1 MTQRSTI
8 YQQTLNQTLS
18 LKSIPPPPPPP
29 PPSLENSIKF
39 FTRNKMKNS
48 NNNSPCIVIE
58 DSPANYLSEIL
69 NGRFNLRPVEDLET
83 WKKETKLKSAK
94 CAIENFGTA
103 IAAEME
109 RRRIAIGDENENNG
123 EDDELWY

>member
-39 FTRNKMKNS
+39 FTRNNH
-48 NNNSPCIVIE
+48 NNSPCIMIE

-69 NGRFNLRPVEDLET
+69 NGKFNLRPVEDLET

-94 CAIENFGTA
+94 NAIENVNLGTA

-109 RRRIAIGDENENNG
+109 RRRIAIRDEDENNG